1 MPYQLPCLRHLS
13 IEAGEKRRGVD
24 EQVDSKKAR
33 VNDESRV
40 FGLLVY
46 EIDRDIMF
54 IVEIA
59 ASLTRERIATRLI
72 VEALIRHD
80 TVKHV
85 QLIVKKDNDAALSLY
100 KKLGFEETSL
110 VETHKPEDYQ
120 FHMTVTSEYRDFD
133 DWKRNA
139 IGEPCEHGI
148 RTSGI
153 HVPSPRKLI

>member
-72 VEALIRHD
+72 VEALTNQTRYGEACSAD
-80 TVKHV
+80 R
-85 QLIVKKDNDAALSLY
+85 QERQRRCSFSLQ
-100 KKLGFEETSL
+100 K
-110 VETHKPEDYQ
+110 V
-120 FHMTVTSEYRDFD
+120 
-133 DWKRNA
+133 
-139 IGEPCEHGI
+139 GI
-148 RTSGI
+148 
-153 HVPSPRKLI
+153 